1 MECFQT
7 VLVEFRDCFQTVQV
21 EFSGFFSDS
30 LYRIFRTVSGQSQT
44 MLRFGFDPGTDVF
57 DFYGVFWYYNNSVTS
72 REGTKRC
79 FVLYGSEILAILWVI
94 VRKINNML
102 LRDKWK
108 LYVG

>member
-1 MECFQT
+1 
-7 VLVEFRDCFQTVQV
+7 
-21 EFSGFFSDS
+21 
-30 LYRIFRTVSGQSQT
+30 
-44 MLRFGFDPGTDVF
+44 MLRFGFDPETDVF
-57 DFYGVFWYYNNSVTS
+57 EFCGVFWYHNNSVTN

-79 FVLYGSEILAILWVI
+79 PVFYESDIWVILWVI

>member
-1 MECFQT
+1 
-7 VLVEFRDCFQTVQV
+7 
-21 EFSGFFSDS
+21 
-30 LYRIFRTVSGQSQT
+30 

-57 DFYGVFWYYNNSVTS
+57 GFYGVFWYHINSVTN

-79 FVLYGSEILAILWVI
+79 PVFYGFKIWAILWVI

-102 LRDKWK
+102 LCDKWK